1 MYAVAGTQAQS
12 ANQNYIALMRLSD
25 INQGRHGSKARDED
39 DDDMSDSDDEGAP
52 PQIHT
57 SRVAHYG
64 GVNRLRSMPQ
74 QPAVVASWGDT
85 GLVQVCLPHLI
96 TLALKL
102 SCPVASS
109 QGHSGRPGCIVY
121 SHCLSLVRITTSLW
135 YQAEHMPMRTFSAVQ
150 VSVSLLKEL
159 LACCQSL
166 WSALLLLW
174 CCQTCMLPHASVYP
188 VAKASKPCRSSTFAV
203 SWRT

>member
-25 INQGRHGSKARDED
+25 INQGRHGSKAGDED

-64 GVNRLRSMPQ
+64 GVNRLRCMPQ

-85 GLVQVCLPHLI
+85 GLVQVCYHTSSCSPSSCYGQSQVVKAIL
-96 TLALKL
+96 TQLA
-102 SCPVASS
+102 
-109 QGHSGRPGCIVY
+109 VY
-121 SHCLSLVRITTSLW
+121 CKHA
-135 YQAEHMPMRTFSAVQ
+135 QA
-150 VSVSLLKEL
+150 VSLLKL
-159 LACCQSL
+159 SL
-166 WSALLLLW
+166 SDLTLV
-174 CCQTCMLPHASVYP
+174 PG
-188 VAKASKPCRSSTFAV
+188 
-203 SWRT
+203 

>member
-64 GVNRLRSMPQ
+64 SVNRLRCMPQ

-85 GLVQVCLPHLI
+85 GLVQVLPTTHHH
-96 TLALKL
+96 ACPQVVMA
-102 SCPVASS
+102 SCKFP
-109 QGHSGRPGCIVY
+109 RPC
-121 SHCLSLVRITTSLW
+121 W
-135 YQAEHMPMRTFSAVQ
+135 AV
-150 VSVSLLKEL
+150 
-159 LACCQSL
+159 
-166 WSALLLLW
+166 
-174 CCQTCMLPHASVYP
+174 
-188 VAKASKPCRSSTFAV
+188 
-203 SWRT
+203 

>member
-64 GVNRLRSMPQ
+64 GVNRLRCMPQ
-74 QPAVVASWGDT
+74 QPAVVASWGDS

-96 TLALKL
+96 SLACFPLAHGL
-102 SCPVASS
+102 ATSWTPCL
-109 QGHSGRPGCIVY
+109 QGHAKGC
-121 SHCLSLVRITTSLW
+121 R
-135 YQAEHMPMRTFSAVQ
+135 AA
-150 VSVSLLKEL
+150 
-159 LACCQSL
+159 
-166 WSALLLLW
+166 
-174 CCQTCMLPHASVYP
+174 
-188 VAKASKPCRSSTFAV
+188 
-203 SWRT
+203 